1 MTVRK
6 YIRYRLHRL
15 STNRLSRLPL
25 PRRASSGAH
34 ALRTVRRAF
43 ESRAAAKLRCA
54 SLLVGAH
61 AGSPAKHH
69 PSSQLRAHEFQF
81 SCSGDSEAAAD
92 AVFGFLVYFYFFGG
106 FQFEEVVTRSIWSTS
121 SPS

>member
-1 MTVRK
+1 
-6 YIRYRLHRL
+6 
-15 STNRLSRLPL
+15 
-25 PRRASSGAH
+25 
-34 ALRTVRRAF
+34 VRRAF

-81 SCSGDSEAAAD
+81 CCSGDSEAAAIAAD
-92 AVFGFLVYFYFFGG
+92 AVFGFLVYFYFFWG
-106 FQFEEVVTRSIWSTS
+106 SNLKKL
-121 SPS
+121 